1 MISETAAPQ
10 AKTPSVAIESSIE
23 TAPKARKF
31 DQRYIA
37 PIIVTCLLIASQS
50 QFGVLNLKFTLSAI
64 FTAIGCEILLSKI
77 TTGKFPHLAS
87 AYISGISV
95 GILIHTQFFWPFMVC
110 AAISITSKYV
120 LRWQGRHLWNPSN
133 FGICAML
140 LLAHENTA
148 TLMQQW
154 DNRNYAIYLIWI
166 VGAFTIYRLKRFH
179 ICATYILAFLFYAL
193 VRARFSPLGM
203 AGGESLLNAFWAEA
217 GPITG
222 PMYQLFIFFM
232 ITDPKTTVGSKN
244 GQIIVA
250 FAIAT
255 VEMLIRSVANNA
267 GAFADSSFYSLII
280 NFGIHA
286 PYFAL
291 FFAGPLANVL
301 DIARRKKDEKIAVAA
316 TPKTVSASP
325 GK

>member
-1 MISETAAPQ
+1 MISETAVPNTTN
-10 AKTPSVAIESSIE
+10 AKAPSVAVE
-23 TAPKARKF
+23 TVPKTRKF
-31 DQRYIA
+31 DQRYVA

-64 FTAIGCEILLSKI
+64 FTAIVCEIVLSKI

-140 LLAHENTA
+140 ILAHENTA

-154 DNRNYAIYLIWI
+154 DNRNYAIYLIWL

-179 ICATYILAFLFYAL
+179 ICATYIAAFLFYAF
-193 VRARFSPLGM
+193 VRARFSPLGLM
-203 AGGESLLNAFWAEA
+203 GGESLLNAFWAEA

-232 ITDPKTTVGSKN
+232 ITDPKTTVGTKR
-244 GQIIVA
+244 GQMIVA
-250 FAIAT
+250 FAVAT
-255 VEMLIRSVANNA
+255 MEMLIRTLANNA
-267 GAFADSSFYSLII
+267 GAFADTNFYSFII
-280 NFGIHA
+280 NLGIHA
-286 PYFAL
+286 PYFSL
-291 FFAGPLANVL
+291 FLAGPLANVL
-301 DIARRKKDEKIAVAA
+301 EIAGRKAAIKIVVVES
-316 TPKTVSASP
+316 PSTVSAA
-325 GK
+325 

>member
-1 MISETAAPQ
+1 MISESVAAPTK
-10 AKTPSVAIESSIE
+10 APVAVE
-23 TAPKARKF
+23 TAPKIRKF
-31 DQRYIA
+31 DQRYVA
-37 PIIVTCLLIASQS
+37 PIIVTCLLFVSQS

-64 FTAIGCEILLSKI
+64 LTAVVCEILLSKI

-95 GILIHTQFFWPFMVC
+95 GILIHTQFFWPFMLC
-110 AAISITSKYV
+110 AAITITSKYV

-154 DNRNYAIYLIWI
+154 DNRNYAIYLIWV

-179 ICATYILAFLFYAL
+179 ICATYIAAFLFYAF
-193 VRARFSPLGM
+193 VRARFSPVGM
-203 AGGESLLNAFWAEA
+203 NGGEALWNAFWAEA

-232 ITDPKTTVGSKN
+232 ITDPKTTVGTKR
-244 GQIIVA
+244 GQMIVA
-250 FAIAT
+250 FAVAT
-255 VEMLIRSVANNA
+255 MEMLIRTLANNA
-267 GAFADSSFYSLII
+267 GAFSHTGFYGFII
-280 NFGIHA
+280 NLGIHA
-286 PYFAL
+286 PYFSL

-301 DIARRKKDEKIAVAA
+301 ELASRKSAQKIERPEASLTTA
-316 TPKTVSASP
+316 TS
-325 GK
+325 

>member
-1 MISETAAPQ
+1 MISETAAPI
-10 AKTPSVAIESSIE
+10 AAPTHSEAAPVAATS
-23 TAPKARKF
+23 KKWKF

-37 PIIVTCLLIASQS
+37 PIIVTALLFASQHS
-50 QFGVLNLKFTLSAI
+50 FGVLNLKFTLSAI
-64 FTAIGCEILLSKI
+64 LTAIACEILLSKI

-95 GILIHTQFFWPFMVC
+95 GILIHTQFFWPFMLC

-120 LRWQGRHLWNPSN
+120 LRWEGRHLWNPSN

-154 DNRNYAIYLIWI
+154 DNRNNAIYLIWI

-179 ICATYILAFLFYAL
+179 ICATYIAAFLFFAF
-193 VRARFSPLGM
+193 VRAYFSPVGS
-203 AGGESLLNAFWAEA
+203 AGSAALLNAFWAEA

-232 ITDPKTTVGSKN
+232 ITDPKTTLKCKR
-244 GQIIVA
+244 GQIMVA
-250 FAIAT
+250 LAIAS
-255 VEMLIRSVANNA
+255 VEMLIRTLADFS
-267 GAFADSSFYSLII
+267 GAFAHTGLYGLII
-280 NFGIHA
+280 NLGIHA

-291 FFAGPLANVL
+291 FFVGPIANAVE
-301 DIARRKKDEKIAVAA
+301 IAQKRRSLQPSAV
-316 TPKTVSASP
+316 P
-325 GK
+325 